1 MQGFFS
7 ISFNKIEMKN
17 SKTIRCQTFID
28 NDKTKFYSI
37 NLISTLG
44 RNEIADYSN
53 FDLIDLSN
61 NISLNNNLHNS
72 NTRNLNK
79 KSLAYTI
86 KTIFSDEVDLP
97 KFILETTKTIN
108 NIVKSNYFKQL
119 VKWNY
124 IEKLG
129 LPTSYFFKDNS
140 RYNLR
145 NNLSQVLRF
154 NTKKNEAILNRLSN
168 EASAF
173 FFSQAYDSTDK
184 TIVKNSNPYLEFLY
198 FENISNN
205 DLILLKDIEIIGNS
219 FKFENNLHNKYANP
233 HYHLDFTLKTN
244 LSIKQMSIVLS
255 FLKRVMRYVTNII
268 NIFHITHTVTNSKF
282 KTPRLIKR
290 TPATELSEVDLIN
303 FSYIKRTG
311 EIGDFR
317 GRTDTKHIKLL
328 DTSTLNAYHGEAK
341 ETLKDGLVLNANNS
355 LIFKELFNYAKSKY
369 PKDNNSNISYKVN
382 SFLKNL
388 TSKQGLKKIIKTNNF
403 RLTFISKFNPYHNNN
418 NSNKR
423 ILAVSIIPINKR
435 KKRASYPKQYLK
447 LVKNLRN
454 HTKKILKKLP
464 TEDKLKLFRSKLY
477 ITNKLLSLYSN
488 QYYNY
493 SNKSGKINPNLKINS
508 IENISIKDMIDL
520 NLYIEK
526 KKFTPEIKLNLKMFL
541 NTKYLSLNYGF
552 SSLYRT
558 RLTYLREIKRLKTIL
573 ENENYL
579 LQFFT

>member
-1 MQGFFS
+1 
-7 ISFNKIEMKN
+7 MKN
-17 SKTIRCQTFID
+17 TKITRCQTFLD

-44 RNEIADYSN
+44 RNEIVDYNN
-53 FDLIDLSN
+53 FNLIDLSN

-72 NTRNLNK
+72 KTRNLNK

-86 KTIFSDEVDLP
+86 KTIFSDEVDLL

-108 NIVKSNYFKQL
+108 NIVKSNHFKQL
-119 VKWNY
+119 IKWDY
-124 IEKLG
+124 VEKLG
-129 LPTSYFFKDNS
+129 LPTSDFF
-140 RYNLR
+140 R
-145 NNLSQVLRF
+145 NNLSQVLKF
-154 NTKKNEAILNRLSN
+154 NTKKNKAILNRLPN
-168 EASAF
+168 EARAF
-173 FFSQAYDSTDK
+173 FFSQAFDSTAK
-184 TIVKNSNPYLEFLY
+184 TIIRNSNPYLEFLY
-198 FENISNN
+198 FENIPND

-244 LSIKQMSIVLS
+244 LPIKQMSVVLS
-255 FLKRVMRYVTNII
+255 FLKRAMRYVTNII

-282 KTPRLIKR
+282 KTPKLIKR
-290 TPATELSEVDLIN
+290 TPATELSKIDLIN

-311 EIGDFR
+311 KIGDFR

-388 TSKQGLKKIIKTNNF
+388 TQKQGLKKIIKTNNF

-418 NSNKR
+418 KSNKR
-423 ILAVSIIPINKR
+423 ILAVSIIPIKR

-454 HTKKILKKLP
+454 HTRKILKELP

-488 QYYNY
+488 QYYSY

-508 IENISIKDMIDL
+508 IENISIKDIIDL
-520 NLYIEK
+520 HLYIEK
-526 KKFTPEIKLNLKMFL
+526 KKFTSEIKLNLKMFL

-552 SSLYRT
+552 NSLYKT